1 MSKRKADATAA
12 PVVHGSAMLSA
23 VRVDSYNGELRDAAG
38 FVGDR
43 ASGRAFR
50 AILEAKRG
58 RIRQMIDDPMG
69 NVESADISKKALDRL
84 LVDGDVEAAGVV
96 LGTIEE
102 FAQSFA
108 AVIQRFMRLKSWK
121 GTQRIVVGG
130 GLRASRIGELS
141 IGRASVILK
150 EKSYAIDVMPIRHD
164 PDEAGLIG
172 CVQLVV
178 PAVFAG
184 YDGMVAVDIGGA
196 NIRVGIVRFNRR
208 RKADLA
214 KCKVWA
220 SDLWRHADEEPG
232 RDDAVDRLAGM
243 LSDIIKHGTK
253 EGLRLSPIIGIG
265 CPGVI
270 REDGSIQKG
279 GQNLPGNWEHA
290 KFNLPNLVRKAVPT
304 IDGRGSIVV
313 MHNDAVVQ
321 GLSEAPFMQDITR
334 WSVLTIGSGLGN
346 ARFTNRRRARH

>member
-1 MSKRKADATAA
+1 MPKRNADATAES
-12 PVVHGSAMLSA
+12 VVHGSSRLPG

-50 AILEAKRG
+50 SILEVKRG
-58 RIRQMIDDPMG
+58 RIRQMEDDPMG
-69 NVESADISKKALDRL
+69 DVESAEISKKALDRL
-84 LVDGDVEAAGVV
+84 LVAGDVEAAGVV

-108 AVIQRFMRLKSWK
+108 TVIQRFMRLKSWK
-121 GTQRIVVGG
+121 RTQRIVVGG

-141 IGRASVILK
+141 IGRTSVILK
-150 EKSYAIDVMPIRHD
+150 EKGYAIDVVPIRHD

-172 CVQLVV
+172 CVQLVL
-178 PAVFAG
+178 PAAFVG

-196 NIRVGIVRFNRR
+196 NIRVGIVRFNKR
-208 RKADLA
+208 RKADPA

-220 SDLWRHADEEPG
+220 SELWRHADEEPG
-232 RDDAVDRLAGM
+232 RDDAVERLVGM
-243 LSDIIKHGTK
+243 LLDIIKRGTK
-253 EGLRLSPIIGIG
+253 EGLRLSPIVGIG
-265 CPGVI
+265 CPGAI
-270 REDGSIQKG
+270 REDGFIQKG

-290 KFNLPNLVRKAVPT
+290 KFNLPDLVRKAVPT
-304 IDGRGSIVV
+304 LHGRDTIVV

-321 GLSEAPFMQDITR
+321 GLSEVPFMHDITR
-334 WSVLTIGSGLGN
+334 WGVMTIGSGLGN
-346 ARFTNRRRARH
+346 ARFTNRRSTGN